1 MTNKR
6 RWVSTIFAS
15 ALIASMLWL
24 SPENSLMKA
33 DSSPKNLSILAA
45 KRQIKPRN
53 LVSYNRIRVNS
64 EADREAARNLGEI
77 IEDYGS
83 FIVVAIKSENLN
95 SLRQGPMSN
104 LDIAPME
111 TNISLRGFNFDP
123 LTEDPASEFATSN
136 GYLERRSSEPDYH
149 IVQFVGPV
157 KDKWLKDIAEM
168 GGEVVQYIPNQA
180 FFVYAD
186 AKAMERIANYPKVRW
201 TGEFQP
207 VYKVH
212 PDMLSAFDGRP
223 AKDKNSIYALNNSSG
238 VFDIAIFSRARIDS
252 ISAELQGQGAIVRNT
267 LILPN
272 NYFNVIRAELSQ
284 DLVSRIARL
293 KDVIAIDPYVIPTK
307 EDEKASQ
314 IIAGNFTG
322 PTTVNA
328 PGYNPQS
335 QFGVNGSNVTV
346 AVVDDGVGIPGNGG
360 FYISSTNAVNAPLRG
375 AAAGAD
381 GHGHLQATI
390 IAGSTPFAP
399 DANDAAGYNMGLG
412 VAPSSHI
419 VNVPFLRS
427 GYGGDNPDVFN
438 DIVTTAGPNAIVASV
453 SNHSYGSGT
462 NGNAYDSL
470 AAQHDGFARDSSSAS
485 SIDPLTIVFS
495 AGNQGTG
502 GLTRPKVAKNVI
514 SVAASENVRPG
525 FPSAGGSTGAAD
537 NLEQLVDFS
546 SRGPAADGRVKP
558 DIAAPGDAITGG
570 QSGPDTLFGN
580 IGTNHRISS
589 GTSHAAPLV
598 AGAAALFTQFWKG
611 STQGAGQNPS
621 PALVKAALINGTVD
635 MTGTGATA
643 ARPNGSEGWG
653 RITMKNVLNT
663 GIATKY
669 VNQTVPLT
677 TTGQSITFPGSISS
691 SANPINVTLV
701 WTDPPGVSDPSLVN
715 NLDLEVTAGGVTYK
729 GNVFS
734 GGSSTT
740 GGVADNRNNVENV
753 FLPAGISGPISIRVV
768 ATGLNGDGILGDADT
783 TDQHFALVA
792 TNFVD
797 ANAAI
802 ITAAGATIT
811 AESCTPGNGVVD
823 PGETITAN
831 FSLQNVGNL
840 NTTNLVATLQATGG
854 VTAPSAAQTYGA
866 LTAGGSAVSRSFSF
880 TAMGNCGDIITA
892 TFSLQDGATN
902 LGTVTFS
909 FQTGMVATA
918 LSQNFDGVTA
928 PALPSGFTNTVI
940 TGSTPGWTT
949 STATPVNSSPN
960 KAFAPNLT
968 TVTSA
973 TLTLPSVMITS
984 SNAQL
989 SFRNF
994 YNLENN
1000 FDGGV
1005 LEISLNGGAFQDI
1018 IAAGGSFA
1026 SAGYNG
1032 TLNNTSQNPIRGR
1045 MAWTGNA
1052 GSFLLTTVNLPASA
1066 VGQMVTLRFLV
1077 ASDESVAAVGWNID
1091 DITLLNGFMC
1101 CGGGGPVC
1109 TFTISPTSQSFTSAG
1124 GTGNITVT
1132 ASDPSCT
1139 RTATSNDAFITITSG
1154 ASGTGSG
1161 TVSYTVATNSST
1173 SPRTGTITVAGQ
1185 TFTVNQA
1192 GAAAPNCTFTINP
1205 TNASFTSTG
1214 GTGNITVTA
1223 SDPSCARTATSNDAF
1238 ITVTSGA
1245 SGTGSGTVS
1254 YTVATN
1260 SSTSSRTGTIT
1271 VAGQTFTV
1279 NQAGA
1284 PGCSF
1289 TLNPTSAS
1297 FATRGGSGSIT
1308 VTASSSTCART
1319 ATSNAAF
1326 ITITSGASG
1335 TGNGI
1340 VAYRVAVNN
1349 GAARTG
1355 TITVGDQTFTVNQAG
1370 TGGGG
1375 GACTFTINPT
1385 NASFTSTGGTGNI
1398 TVTASSSTCAR
1409 TATSNAAFITITSG
1423 ASGTGSGTVSYT
1435 VATNSSTS
1443 SRTGTITVAGQTF
1456 TVTQAGTGGGG
1467 GCTFTLNPTSA
1478 SFAFRGG
1485 SGSITVTASS
1495 SSCARTATSN
1505 AAFITIT
1512 SGASGTG
1519 NGIVTYTVS
1528 ANLGSQR
1535 TGTITVGGQT
1545 FTVTQAGR

>member
-1 MTNKR
+1 MTKR

-53 LVSYNRIRVNS
+53 LVSYSRIRVNS

-83 FIVVAIKSENLN
+83 FVVVAIKSENLN
-95 SLRQGPMSN
+95 ALRQGPMSN
-104 LDIAPME
+104 LDVAPME

-123 LTEDPASEFATSN
+123 LTEDPAREFAASN

-157 KDKWLKDIAEM
+157 KDKWLKDIAAM
-168 GGEVVQYIPNQA
+168 GGEVVQYVPNQA

-186 AKAMERIANYPKVRW
+186 AKAMEKIANHPKVRW
-201 TGEFQP
+201 TGDFQP

-223 AKDKNSIYALNNSSG
+223 TKDKNSIYALNNSSG
-238 VFDIAIFSRARIDS
+238 VFDIAIFSRARVDS
-252 ISAELQGQGAIVRNT
+252 ISAEIQGQGGIVRNA

-272 NYFNVIRAELSQ
+272 NYFNVIRAELSE
-284 DLVSRIARL
+284 DLITRIARL

-314 IIAGNFTG
+314 IIAGNFTS

-328 PGYNPQS
+328 PGYNPQT

-375 AAAGAD
+375 APAGAD

-419 VNVPFLRS
+419 VNVPFLRT

-558 DIAAPGDAITGG
+558 DITAPGDAITGG

-598 AGAAALFTQFWKG
+598 AGAAALFTQFWKN

-621 PALVKAALINGTVD
+621 PALVKAALINGAVD

-677 TTGQSITFPGSISS
+677 TTGQSVTFPGTISN
-691 SANPINVTLV
+691 SANRVNVTLV
-701 WTDPPGVSDPSLVN
+701 WTDPPGVSDPALVN

-753 FLPAGISGPISIRVV
+753 FLPSGISGPISIRVI

-840 NTTNLVATLQATGG
+840 NTSNLVATLQATGG
-854 VTAPSAAQTYGA
+854 VTAPSGPQTYGA
-866 LTAGGSAVSRSFSF
+866 LTAGGPAVSRPFTF

-909 FQTGMVATA
+909 FQTGMVATT

-928 PALPSGFTNTVI
+928 PALPAGFTNTVI
-940 TGSTPGWTT
+940 TGSTPGWAT
-949 STATPVNSSPN
+949 STASPVNSAPN
-960 KAFAPNLT
+960 KVFAPNLT

-973 TLTLPSVMITS
+973 ALTLPANMIS
-984 SNAQL
+984 SATAQL

-994 YNLENN
+994 YNLENT

-1005 LEISLNGGAFQDI
+1005 LEISINGGTFQDI
-1018 IAAGGSFA
+1018 LAAGGSFA
-1026 SAGYNG
+1026 SGGYNG
-1032 TLNNTSQNPIRGR
+1032 TLSNNSQNPIRGR

-1066 VGQMVTLRFLV
+1066 VGQMVTLRFLIG
-1077 ASDESVAAVGWNID
+1077 SDESVAAVGWNID
-1091 DITLLNGFMC
+1091 DITLTNGFMC

-1109 TFTISPTSQSFTSAG
+1109 TFTIDPTS
-1124 GTGNITVT
+1124 
-1132 ASDPSCT
+1132 
-1139 RTATSNDAFITITSG
+1139 
-1154 ASGTGSG
+1154 
-1161 TVSYTVATNSST
+1161 
-1173 SPRTGTITVAGQ
+1173 
-1185 TFTVNQA
+1185 
-1192 GAAAPNCTFTINP
+1192 
-1205 TNASFTSTG
+1205 ASFTSTG

-1223 SDPSCARTATSNDAF
+1223 SDPSCTRTATSNDAF

-1279 NQAGA
+1279 TQAGA
-1284 PGCSF
+1284 PACTF

-1297 FATRGGSGSIT
+1297 FTFRGGSGSIT

-1319 ATSNAAF
+1319 ATSNASF

-1340 VAYRVAVNN
+1340 VAYRVAGNS

-1409 TATSNAAFITITSG
+1409 TATSNDAFITITSG

-1478 SFAFRGG
+1478 SFIFRGG
-1485 SGSITVTASS
+1485 TGSITVTASS
-1495 SSCARTATSN
+1495 STCARTAVSN
-1505 AAFITIT
+1505 DAFITIT

-1519 NGIVTYTVS
+1519 SGIVTYRVAS
-1528 ANLGSQR
+1528 NLGSQR